1 MDQIII
7 ALIIINQPHLILID
21 HGHFQYN
28 SIMLGFFIYSIID
41 LIKGNLI
48 MASVRFIS
56 CINFKQMGLYYSL
69 FIFFYI
75 LSQLNS
81 LSKFFSWS
89 NGVTYSIHLFITI
102 YMVSS

>member
-1 MDQIII
+1 
-7 ALIIINQPHLILID
+7 
-21 HGHFQYN
+21 
-28 SIMLGFFIYSIID
+28 MLGFFIYSIID

-48 MASVRFIS
+48 MASVWFIS

-81 LSKFFSWS
+81 LSKFL
-89 NGVTYSIHLFITI
+89 VE
-102 YMVSS
+102 